1 MHSPARHKEAL
12 MARSRTSRV
21 ARFCA
26 LALMAASPGAAQSP
40 ARGLEGMWSDP
51 PVTIIGRLCAFVCSD
66 AGINAMNALLDDP
79 KNDAV
84 PFAQLQRLAGERHA
98 EYVRSSLS
106 ASTLKTFPLDP
117 ADDPSF
123 LQCVPWGLPRQMFA
137 PHQLEIR
144 GMGPDR
150 LELHYGE
157 WDARRTVFMDGRPQP
172 RGQPPTRLG
181 HSVGRWEGDALVIET
196 TGVAR
201 SLMWGGGMG
210 VSSNGFETSDQLS
223 VVVRFVKAADGKTLT
238 LTATLTDPVSL
249 RAPLVLK
256 HMWRWAPESR
266 IDAYDECQ
274 IPTDVKRGVK

>member
-1 MHSPARHKEAL
+1 MRGDPTLRRLWLAVLFSLSAVSPA
-12 MARSRTSRV
+12 V
-21 ARFCA
+21 
-26 LALMAASPGAAQSP
+26 AQSP

-51 PVTIIGRLCAFVCSD
+51 PVTIIGRMCAFVCSD
-66 AGINAMNALLDDP
+66 AGIDAMNALLDDP

-84 PFAQLQRLAGERHA
+84 PFATLSARAGERHA

-106 ASTLKTFPLDP
+106 ALTLKSYPLDP

-123 LQCVPWGLPRQMFA
+123 LRCEPWGLSRQMFA

-144 GMGPDR
+144 GLSPDR

-157 WDARRTVFMDGRPQP
+157 WDARRTVFMDGRPHP
-172 RGQPPTRLG
+172 RGQAPTRLG
-181 HSVGRWEGDALVIET
+181 HSVGRWDGDTLVIET
-196 TGVAR
+196 VGVAR
-201 SLMWGGGMG
+201 TLIWPGGTSITSG
-210 VSSNGFETSDQLS
+210 GFETSDQLS
-223 VVVRFVKAADGKTLT
+223 VVERFVKAADGKTLT

-256 HMWRWAPESR
+256 RVWRWAPESK
-266 IDAYDECQ
+266 IDPYDDCR